1 MKALVIAGTNVRRM
15 VRDRSSFFFIFVLP
29 LLLILVLGAMFGGSF
44 LPRLGVVGGEL
55 GPLSRSL
62 LEGLSSEST
71 IRTVPYADLDRMLL
85 AVERGELEGGLEI
98 PGNYD
103 EQVRDGVE
111 LGFVARSLQEGAELK
126 AIVDGVVAD
135 ENARL
140 RAAGFASSLG
150 LVNFDGA
157 LSIADAQR
165 GSAGGVAVSATS
177 VGEPISFTQVGRFD
191 LGAQAQLILFM
202 FLTSLAGSAALI
214 QSRTLGVS
222 RRMVAT
228 PTPGRT
234 ILIGEALGRFGVA
247 MVQGLFIVLGTWL
260 IFGVDW
266 GDALGTGALL
276 VVFSL
281 VGAGAAMLVGSIFRN
296 DAQAGGIGVLL
307 GLGFAALGGC
317 MVPLQVFEIFSP
329 GLFNVAHVTPHAWA
343 LEAFIE
349 MVQRGG
355 GLTDILPE
363 LGILGAYAVVLLG
376 IASLALHRVLTR
388 A

>member
-44 LPRLGVVGGEL
+44 LPRLGVVGGE
-55 GPLSRSL
+55 GPLSGSL
-62 LEGLSSEST
+62 LRGLSSEST
-71 IRTVPYADLDRMLL
+71 IRTVSFADLDRMLL

-98 PGNYD
+98 PGDYD
-103 EQVRDGVE
+103 ERVRDGVE
-111 LGFVARSLQEGAELK
+111 LGFVARSLQEGAELR

-140 RAAGFASSLG
+140 RAAGFASSHG
-150 LVNFDGA
+150 LVDFDGA

>member
-1 MKALVIAGTNVRRM
+1 MKALVIAGTNIRRM

-44 LPRLGVVGGEL
+44 LPRLGVVGGEG
-55 GPLSRSL
+55 GPLARSL
-62 LEGLSSEST
+62 MDGLSSEST
-71 IRTVPYADLDRMLL
+71 IRTIAYGNLDALLL

-98 PGNYD
+98 PVDYD
-103 EQVRDGVE
+103 ERVQDHVE
-111 LGFVARSLQEGAELK
+111 IGFVARSLQEGAELQT
-126 AIVDGVVAD
+126 IVDGAVAD
-135 ENARL
+135 QNARL
-140 RAAGFASSLG
+140 RAAGFVHAQG
-150 LVNFDGA
+150 LSEYADA
-157 LSIADAQR
+157 LSVAEAQR
-165 GSAGGVAVSATS
+165 QNVGGIEVSTES
-177 VGEPISFTQVGRFD
+177 VGEPISFTQVGPFD

-228 PTPGRT
+228 PTPVRT
-234 ILIGEALGRFGVA
+234 ILLGEALGRFGVA

-266 GDALGTGALL
+266 GDALGTAAVL
-276 VVFSL
+276 VMFSL

-296 DAQAGGIGVLL
+296 DAQAGGIGVML

-329 GLFNVAHVTPHAWA
+329 GLFTAAHITPHAWA

-363 LGILGAYAVVLLG
+363 VGILAAYAAVLLG
-376 IASLALHRVLTR
+376 VASWALRRTLTR